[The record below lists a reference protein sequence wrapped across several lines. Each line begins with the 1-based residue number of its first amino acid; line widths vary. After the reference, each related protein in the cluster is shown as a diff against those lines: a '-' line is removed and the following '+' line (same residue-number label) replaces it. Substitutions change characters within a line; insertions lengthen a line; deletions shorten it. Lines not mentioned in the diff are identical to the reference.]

1 MRHRLLIFFAAAIT
15 IVPLLVTLTGTGSDG
30 DQREQ
35 RRLAGWPDLQLSIAG
50 LKKMPQQLEA
60 WFNDHFGLRSRFV
73 RFHDVLEY
81 RLLGSS
87 RRVLVGEQ
95 GWLFLERGIRTDV
108 EMTPIVRDLCGEV
121 PFSDQQLEHWAEAL
135 DRNRRELKKHNIE
148 YVFMI
153 VPNKH
158 SLYHRFLP
166 RARHCDSTETRFNQL
181 SDRLK
186 KNNAFNLIDLKT
198 PLLEAAHGEEFVYH
212 KTDTHW
218 NGPGIRLA
226 YAELGN
232 YLNAHQI
239 EWNNLESLGRI
250 KSNRVHRKAGDLSRM
265 AGLETTVTETM
276 YGYTIHQP
284 VAVELNNPWPN
295 LSKDPYRQ
303 PEQWMLPESTSTTD
317 VVIFHDSFVGRSVK
331 TLFAESFAHSRFVW
345 QGAPTLNLEI
355 LKSQP
360 PTLVI
365 HEMVERNLL
374 QPW

>member
-1 MRHRLLIFFAAAIT
+1 MRHRLLILFAAAVT
-15 IVPLLVTLTGTGSDG
+15 LMPLLLTPIGIDRNG

-35 RRLAGWPDLQLSIAG
+35 RTLASWPEMQFSIDGISRLP
-50 LKKMPQQLEA
+50 KQLEA
-60 WFNDHFGLRSRFV
+60 WFDDHFGLRSRLV

-87 RRVLVGEQ
+87 RRVLVGDQ

-108 EMTPIVRDLCGEV
+108 EMIPIVRDLCGEV
-121 PFSDQQLEHWAEAL
+121 PFSRQQLDHWVTSLERNQRRL
-135 DRNRRELKKHNIE
+135 EDRGIT
-148 YVFMI
+148 YVLMI

-158 SLYHRFLP
+158 SLYRRHLP
-166 RARHCDSTETRFNQL
+166 RARHCDSDNTRLDQL
-181 SDRLK
+181 SERLTAL
-186 KNNAFNLIDLKT
+186 NTVNFIDLKT
-198 PLLEAAHGEEFVYH
+198 PLLKAANDRELVYH

-226 YAELGN
+226 YAKLAEFLDFN
-232 YLNAHQI
+232 HI
-239 EWNNLESLGRI
+239 EWINLESAKRI
-250 KSNRVHRKAGDLSRM
+250 KSNRVHNRAGDLSRM

-276 YGYTIHQP
+276 YGYTIHLP
-284 VAVELNNPWPN
+284 TAVQQENPWPE

-303 PEQWMLPESTSTTD
+303 PEKWELPDATGATD
-317 VVIFHDSFVGRSVK
+317 VVIYHDSFVGRSLK
-331 TLFAESFAHSRFVW
+331 LLLAESFGESRFVW
-345 QGAPTLNLEI
+345 QGSPELDIDMLD
-355 LKSQP
+355 SDP